1 MGLGCL
7 EKAILLHLLSDR
19 IKQKHIQ
26 NRCLSGHSDPSIV
39 AGAESTG
46 RT

>member
-7 EKAILLHLLSDR
+7 EEAISFHLLSDR

-26 NRCLSGHSDPSIV
+26 NRCLSGHSDPSIM
-39 AGAESTG
+39 AGSESTG